1 MPSACDSSGTFGCAI
16 ENIPWVIGVLAFLVV
31 LLLAARLA
39 LLLLERRRLDAQGA
53 PAVPRSPPKVVSPGS
68 PLQPTPP
75 QPVKPTPLQLR
86 VTDAP
91 GLRVT
96 DFASGQTRGDFG
108 EMLSD
113 IILTGD
119 GWKKLE
125 SKTASGAGVGG
136 LYVREV
142 KGGGG
147 FEALAVDTKTNE
159 AAYTPASMSDAAL
172 ENVLSAL
179 YAQGAFG
186 RAINESVANELIRGL
201 RNGPP
206 FFRKEL
212 WRHNLTNGVT
222 AITQLGAAG
231 EPRGSTMR
239 SHARLVAGAYAS
251 LKQLDR
257 SAVYLGGRS
266 VDDGDG

>member
-1 MPSACDSSGTFGCAI
+1 MPSACDSNGVFGCAT
-16 ENIPWVIGVLAFLVV
+16 ENIPWVLGMLTVLV
-31 LLLAARLA
+31 LLLIAARVA
-39 LLLLERRRLDAQGA
+39 LYLLELRRQ
-53 PAVPRSPPKVVSPGS
+53 PPSVPTTPGRPPRVVGPGS

-86 VTDAP
+86 VADAP
-91 GLRVT
+91 NLNVT
-96 DFASGQTRGDFG
+96 DFASSATRGDFG
-108 EMLSD
+108 EMITD
-113 IILTGD
+113 IVLTGD

-125 SKTASGAGVGG
+125 SKASSGVGIGG

-159 AAYTPASMSDAAL
+159 AAYVPASMSDAAL
-172 ENVLSAL
+172 ESALSAL
-179 YAQGAFG
+179 YAQGGFG
-186 RAINESVANELIRGL
+186 RSINESVANELIRGL

-222 AITQLGAAG
+222 GVTQLGPAG
-231 EPRGSTMR
+231 EPKASTMR
-239 SHARLVAGAYAS
+239 SHARLIAGAYAS

-257 SAVYLGGRS
+257 GAVYLGGRS
-266 VDDGDG
+266 IDDGAG

>member
-1 MPSACDSSGTFGCAI
+1 MPSACDSSGAFGCAY
-16 ENIPWVIGVLAFLVV
+16 ENIPWVLGMLALLVV

-39 LLLLERRRLDAQGA
+39 LLFLERRRQTAQ
-53 PAVPRSPPKVVSPGS
+53 PSTNVPRPPAKVVSPGS

-75 QPVKPTPLQLR
+75 PPVKPTPLQLR
-86 VTDAP
+86 VVDAP

-96 DFASGQTRGDFG
+96 DFASVQTRGDFG
-108 EMLSD
+108 EMISD

-159 AAYTPASMSDAAL
+159 AVYAPDAMSDATL
-172 ENVLSAL
+172 ESALSAL

-186 RAINESVANELIRGL
+186 RSINESVANELIRGL

-222 AITQLGAAG
+222 AITQLGPAG
-231 EPRGSTMR
+231 EPKGSTMR

-257 SAVYLGGRS
+257 GAFYLGGRS
-266 VDDGDG
+266 VDDGEG